1 MEMAYSGLAVVV
13 SLVALLMAMAALRAT
28 TDARCENAA
37 KKGKI
42 DEKRGTSV
50 FNKTDADRIQQ
61 AVLRREHE
69 NFMNYD
75 GTEQPE
81 IDPDRILGE

>member
-1 MEMAYSGLAVVV
+1 MEMGYIGLAVVL
-13 SLVALLMAMAALRAT
+13 SLVALLMAMVALKLV

-37 KKGKI
+37 KKGKS
-42 DEKRGTSV
+42 DEKKGTSA

-75 GTEQPE
+75 GTEQPP